1 MQGAFF
7 YSGIIAFA
15 SSIFVRSFFDIGWIV
30 IAWILIMTLVLG
42 LWWSR
47 KRCETSAL
55 LIGLM
60 VVMMGCFAAG
70 LARMEWAVTPAPVS
84 ALSTQ
89 LGEKVTLNG
98 VVVTEP
104 EVTAKSTRLTVLV
117 ERERILVSTDRYA
130 TVAYGDEI
138 QFTGKLKEP
147 EAFETDFGRTFD
159 YPGYLAVRDIFYIV
173 SFATIEVIESGK
185 GNRMIATLIDIKQQ
199 FLEQIKL
206 VIPEPA
212 VGLGAG
218 LLLGVK
224 SSLGE
229 EIEEA
234 FRVTGI
240 IHIVVL
246 SGANIMLIVIF
257 LMYVLAFVVSVRTR
271 AVLGI
276 ISIVLFALMV
286 GFSATVVRASIMAVL
301 IMIALL
307 LGRRYAIMRALFCA
321 GVVMLLINPLLLV
334 YDIGFQLSFLATLG
348 LVVVAP
354 QFEMLLKGV
363 SSKFKLK
370 EYFLATLSTQLA
382 ILPLLL
388 YQIGQFSVVAVLVN
402 MAVLPVVP
410 VAMLATC
417 ITGVIG
423 FIFPVA
429 ATVVGVFATGALTY
443 IIIIATQVA
452 TLPFASFIVP
462 EFPFVGV
469 VLAYAILGY
478 WLYWHQTKHS
488 ENTVAIDTSSV
499 SGWTM
504 VDEEALFQLLKEREQ
519 SSRPQKEIQTLP
531 ISFN

>member
-7 YSGIIAFA
+7 YSGILAIT
-15 SSIFVRSFFDIGWIV
+15 SGIFVRSFFNIGWIV
-30 IAWILIMTLVLG
+30 IGWIILMTLVLG
-42 LWWSR
+42 LWWCK
-47 KRCETSAL
+47 KRNEAPAL
-55 LIGLM
+55 FLGLM
-60 VVMMGCFAAG
+60 VIMMGCFAVG
-70 LARMEWAVTPAPVS
+70 LARMEWAVTPVS
-84 ALSTQ
+84 DSVLALSI
-89 LGEKVTLNG
+89 GEKVELTG

-104 EVTAKSTRLTVLV
+104 EVTAKSTKLTVLV
-117 ERERILVSTDRYA
+117 NGERVLVSTDRYA

-138 QFTGKLKEP
+138 KLSGKLKAP
-147 EAFETDFGRTFD
+147 EAFLTDFGRTFD
-159 YPGYLAVRDIFYIV
+159 YPGYLAVRNIFYTV
-173 SFATIEVIESGK
+173 SFATIEVTATGK
-185 GNRMIATLIDIKQQ
+185 GNPVLATLIKSKQQ
-199 FLEQIKL
+199 FLNQIKL

-234 FRVTGI
+234 FRTTGI

-257 LMYVLAFVVSVRTR
+257 LMYTLAFVVSVRTR
-271 AVLGI
+271 AFIGI
-276 ISIVLFALMV
+276 LSIILFALMV

-301 IMIALL
+301 IMSALL

-321 GVVMLLINPLLLV
+321 GTIMLLFNPLLLV

-348 LVVVAP
+348 LVLVAP
-354 QFEMLLKGV
+354 QFEMLMLGV
-363 SSKFKLK
+363 SSRFKLK

-402 MAVLPVVP
+402 MAVLPMVP
-410 VAMLATC
+410 VAMLATF
-417 ITGVIG
+417 ITGIVG
-423 FIFPVA
+423 FISPVA
-429 ATVVGVFATGALTY
+429 ATVLGVIATGTLTY
-443 IIIIATQVA
+443 IITIASLMA
-452 TLPFASFIVP
+452 NLPFASFVVP
-462 EFPFVGV
+462 EFPFMLVIV
-469 VLAYAILGY
+469 AYVILGY
-478 WLYWHQTKHS
+478 WLYTYRTRPDKS
-488 ENTVAIDTSSV
+488 LVTLDTASIA
-499 SGWTM
+499 GWTV
-504 VDEEALFQLLKEREQ
+504 VDEEALFRLLKEREQ

>member
-7 YSGIIAFA
+7 YSGILALA
-15 SSIFVRSFFDIGWIV
+15 SGIFVRSFFDIGWTFIV
-30 IAWILIMTLVLG
+30 WMGSISLILLLWLWKKRSEAQAPYLG
-42 LWWSR
+42 LF
-47 KRCETSAL
+47 
-55 LIGLM
+55 IIIII
-60 VVMMGCFAAG
+60 CFAG
-70 LARMEWAVTPAPVS
+70 GVARMEWAVTAHPPS
-84 ALSTQ
+84 AVASSV
-89 LGEKVTLNG
+89 GEKIELTG

-104 EVTAKSTRLTVLV
+104 EVTAKSTRLTVAV
-117 ERERILVSTDRYA
+117 NGERILVSTDRYA

-138 QFTGKLKEP
+138 QFSGKLKEP
-147 EAFETDFGRTFD
+147 EVFETDFGRTFN
-159 YPGYLAVRDIFYIV
+159 YPGYLAVRDIFYTV
-173 SFATIEVIESGK
+173 SFATIEVVATGK
-185 GNRMIATLIDIKQQ
+185 GNPVRATLLDSKQQ
-199 FLEQIKL
+199 FLNQIKL

-234 FRVTGI
+234 FRTTGI

-257 LMYVLAFVVSVRTR
+257 LMYVLAFIVSVRTR

-276 ISIVLFALMV
+276 ICIILFALMV

-301 IMIALL
+301 IMTALL
-307 LGRRYAIMRALFCA
+307 LGRRYAILRALFCA
-321 GVVMLLINPLLLV
+321 GIVMLLINPLLLV

-348 LVVVAP
+348 LVMVAP
-354 QFEMLLKGV
+354 QFEMWMEGV

-388 YQIGQFSVVAVLVN
+388 YQIGQFSVVAVFVN
-402 MAVLPVVP
+402 MAVLPMVP
-410 VAMLATC
+410 VAMLATF

-423 FIFPVA
+423 FISPTAASVVAVIATGTLNYIISIATNVA
-429 ATVVGVFATGALTY
+429 A
-443 IIIIATQVA
+443 
-452 TLPFASFIVP
+452 LPFSSFVVP
-462 EFPFVGV
+462 EFPFIFV
-469 VLAYAILGY
+469 VLAYIVLGY
-478 WLYWHQTKHS
+478 WLYRYQFKKL
-488 ENTVAIDTSSV
+488 ENFSTVDTSLV
-499 SGWTM
+499 AKWTI
-504 VDEEALFQLLKEREQ
+504 VDEESLLRLLKERGQ
-519 SSRPQKEIQTLP
+519 SPRPQKEMQTPP